1 MKPFRLWASGLLAI
15 IISIASLT
23 GCGTFNTLSQ
33 DDQKIASRLRAVD
46 TKCTELPR
54 VYSGAM
60 HNLCALNSKNER
72 EYVSWRLVFYTFDTV
87 PSMLLDTVVLPFT
100 FYTQSKHGDIN
111 LVDPLDP

>member
-1 MKPFRLWASGLLAI
+1 MKRFRPLASGVVVATI
-15 IISIASLT
+15 FLT
-23 GCGTFNTLSQ
+23 ACGTFNTLSQ
-33 DDQKIASRLRAVD
+33 EDQKIASRLRDAD

-54 VYSGAM
+54 VYSGSM

-87 PSMLLDTVVLPFT
+87 PSMLLDTLVLPFT
-100 FYTQSKHGDIN
+100 FYTQNKHGDIN